1 MSTASYVS
9 KWLEINK
16 TPKEIE
22 DIVGY
27 CIRKE
32 NGKVFEGMEKETIT
46 TMVAYHMF
54 KKTISVIY
62 EGKEV
67 VGVHMWYNC
76 NYEDDWD
83 FIENWEEDKK
93 DGDTIWMAFLF
104 AESNDV
110 MKALIH
116 DFMDKEPDMLT
127 KNLVAIREKNGGMT
141 DRIGI
146 SRKYFSKILKK

>member
-1 MSTASYVS
+1 MSLASYVR
-9 KWLEINK
+9 KWLEING
-16 TPKEIE
+16 TPKEVE
-22 DIVGY
+22 KIVGY

-32 NGKVFEGMEKETIT
+32 NGKVFYGMDKETIT
-46 TMVAYHMF
+46 TMVTYHFF

-62 EGKEV
+62 EGEEV

-76 NYEDDWD
+76 DYTDDLS
-83 FIENWEEDKK
+83 FIESWEEDKEN
-93 DGDTIWMAFLF
+93 GDTIFMAFLF

-110 MKALIH
+110 MKKLIH

-127 KNLVAIREKNGGMT
+127 KKLVGQRMKGGDT
-141 DRIGI
+141 KRVDI